1 MSLLRL
7 PEPAYAR
14 LMVFKKKGP
23 GKQGE
28 NRSLRRP
35 GRESEESARRGE
47 TWGVYGIVL
56 FGYSILLTTMSP
68 PFFQ

>member
-35 GRESEESARRGE
+35 GRNSDETLEIGE
-47 TWGVYGIVL
+47 KCRYLGEFVD
-56 FGYSILLTTMSP
+56 
-68 PFFQ
+68 